1 VHGGAAMLYTRSP
14 VTSSQKLLGL
24 AVAGALGTLAR
35 YGLGGLVQRLH
46 QSVFPWGTLV
56 VNSLGCFLF
65 GVVWALAEERL
76 LISGETR
83 VILLV
88 GFMGG
93 FTTFSS
99 YAYETGAML
108 RDAEWTLAAGNLLAH
123 NLVGIACF
131 FVGAALGRLA

>member
-1 VHGGAAMLYTRSP
+1 VRGARAVLYLAAH
-14 VTSSQKLLGL
+14 VTSAQKLLGI

-35 YGLGGLVQRLH
+35 YGLSGLVQRLH
-46 QSVFPWGTLV
+46 QSAFPWGTFA
-56 VNSLGCFLF
+56 VNSLGCLLF

-83 VILLV
+83 IILLV

-99 YAYETGAML
+99 YAYETSALL
-108 RDAEWTLAAGNLLAH
+108 RDAEWMLAAGNLLAH
-123 NLVGIACF
+123 NLVGIVCF
-131 FVGAALGRLA
+131 FVGAALGRLV